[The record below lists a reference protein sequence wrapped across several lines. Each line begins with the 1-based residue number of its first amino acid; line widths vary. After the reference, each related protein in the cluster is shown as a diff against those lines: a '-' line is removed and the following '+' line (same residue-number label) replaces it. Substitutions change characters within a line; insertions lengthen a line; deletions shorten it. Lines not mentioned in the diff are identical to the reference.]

1 MELKYLNE
9 KRTDAQ
15 NEMEEILSKAK
26 REERAMNED
35 EIKKFK
41 ELKKLVDEIMETIK
55 AEETARETQLK
66 EAEATAEK
74 DTQES
79 EATTEERAFV
89 EYIKSGNLE
98 QRANMTFGDNGAVIP
113 QTIAKK
119 IIENVKNLCPIY
131 SLSEIYNVK
140 GTLVVPYYGDNKGE
154 NITCTYAT
162 EFTDLTSKSG
172 KFTSIELKGY
182 LAGALTKVSKMLKNN
197 SDFDILN
204 FVVKHLSEAVAQ
216 FLEKELLTGSGTN
229 SCQGVLT
236 GATNVITTAAAGAIK
251 SDDLIDL
258 QESVI
263 DNYQKNAVWIM
274 NRRTRAAIRKLKDSN
289 GQYLLNPDFSAQWGY
304 TLLGKPVY
312 TTDTMPEV
320 GANEKAVIYGD
331 MSGLTVKM
339 AENVSVEVLNELYA
353 TQHAIGVVGWVE
365 VDSKVTDQQ
374 KLAVLEIRA
383 SA

>member
-9 KRTDAQ
+9 KRAEAQ
-15 NEMEEILSKAK
+15 NEMEEILSVAK
-26 REERAMNED
+26 GEERAMSED

-41 ELKKLVDEIMETIK
+41 ELKKVVDEIMETIK
-55 AEETARETQLK
+55 AEETARETELK
-66 EAEATAEK
+66 KAEATAEK
-74 DTQES
+74 DAQES
-79 EATTEERAFV
+79 EAATEERAFV
-89 EYIKSGNLE
+89 EYIKSGNFD
-98 QRANMTFGDNGAVIP
+98 QRGNMTFGDNGAVIP

-140 GTLVVPYYGDNKGE
+140 GTLVVPYYGDNESE
-154 NITCTYAT
+154 NITCSYAT

-204 FVVKHLSEAVAQ
+204 FVVKHLSEAIAE
-216 FLEKELLTGSGTN
+216 FLEKELLAGSGTN
-229 SCQGVLT
+229 ACQGVIT
-236 GATNVITTAAAGAIK
+236 GATNVITTSTAGTIK

-263 DNYQKNAVWIM
+263 DNYQRNAVWIM
-274 NRRTRAAIRKLKDSN
+274 NRKTRAIIRKLKDSN
-289 GQYLLNPDFSAQWGY
+289 GQYLLNPDFSARWGY

-312 TTDTMPEV
+312 TTDTMPEIE
-320 GANEKAVIYGD
+320 ADEKAVVYGD

-374 KLAVLEIRA
+374 KLAVLKIKA

>member
-1 MELKYLNE
+1 
-9 KRTDAQ
+9 
-15 NEMEEILSKAK
+15 
-26 REERAMNED
+26 
-35 EIKKFK
+35 
-41 ELKKLVDEIMETIK
+41 
-55 AEETARETQLK
+55 
-66 EAEATAEK
+66 
-74 DTQES
+74 
-79 EATTEERAFV
+79 
-89 EYIKSGNLE
+89 
-98 QRANMTFGDNGAVIP
+98 
-113 QTIAKK
+113 
-119 IIENVKNLCPIY
+119 
-131 SLSEIYNVK
+131 
-140 GTLVVPYYGDNKGE
+140 
-154 NITCTYAT
+154 
-162 EFTDLTSKSG
+162 
-172 KFTSIELKGY
+172 
-182 LAGALTKVSKMLKNN
+182 MLKNN

-216 FLEKELLTGSGTN
+216 FLEKELLAGSGTN
-229 SCQGVLT
+229 ACQGVLT
-236 GATNVITTAAAGAIK
+236 GATNVVTTAAAGAIK

-353 TQHAIGVVGWVE
+353 TQHATGVVGWVE

>member
-15 NEMEEILSKAK
+15 NEMEEILSRAK

-41 ELKKLVDEIMETIK
+41 ELKKLIDEIMETIK
-55 AEETARETQLK
+55 SEETARETQLK
-66 EAEATAEK
+66 EAEATSEK
-74 DTQES
+74 STQES

-89 EYIKSGNLE
+89 EYIKNGNLE

-140 GTLVVPYYGDNKGE
+140 GTLVVPYYGDNEGE

-216 FLEKELLTGSGTN
+216 FLEKELLAGSGTN
-229 SCQGVLT
+229 ACQGVLT
-236 GATNVITTAAAGAIK
+236 GATNVVTTAAAGAIK

-353 TQHAIGVVGWVE
+353 TQHATGVVGWVE